1 MGVARHHSQTF
12 PRDFRR
18 TNFDLHAQVD
28 LFFCTLFFWIYHHH
42 TKSVLLME
50 ESFRAHQDR
59 TQGQLLFFVSRSLNR
74 NVVVYSL
81 HDGNVQAQWLMYEKA
96 SPEGHVPTE
105 ELNLIE
111 RNSAYGFEI
120 QGQQMTLKALSDRS
134 MIIGLDESS
143 QAAAFFGD
151 RKVLSVHVVMAS
163 GIIPRVDHVVVSFG
177 DGTTEIIKK

>member
-28 LFFCTLFFWIYHHH
+28 LFLHSFFWIYHHH

-59 TQGQLLFFVSRSLNR
+59 TQGQLLFSASRSLNR

-81 HDGNVQAQWLMYEKA
+81 HDGNVQAQWLMYE
-96 SPEGHVPTE
+96 
-105 ELNLIE
+105 
-111 RNSAYGFEI
+111 
-120 QGQQMTLKALSDRS
+120 
-134 MIIGLDESS
+134 S
-143 QAAAFFGD
+143 Q
-151 RKVLSVHVVMAS
+151 S
-163 GIIPRVDHVVVSFG
+163 
-177 DGTTEIIKK
+177 